1 MTRPALSPVY
11 DVAGIRAVEAAA
23 FAQSPAP
30 PLMERAGLAVAER
43 ARELLG
49 EGGRSALVLAGPG
62 NNGGDAFEAAAHLR
76 QWFYRV
82 SVVFAGDAAT
92 LSADAGAAL
101 EKWRRAGGELLA
113 EIPPY
118 HRFDLVI
125 DGLFGIGLKRA
136 PDVRHATLIDTAN
149 RLGTP
154 ILAIDVPSGLDADT
168 GVALGATI
176 HAAETLTFIAL
187 KPGLLTLDG
196 PDFAGEVRVDT
207 LGLDVEALA
216 PASGRLV
223 DRRVVDV
230 LPLARRRN
238 FHKGN
243 AGSVAVI
250 GGAPGMVGAALLAG
264 RAAIKTGAGKVFL
277 GMLAPDA
284 PMVDWG
290 QPELMI
296 RKPESLFAD
305 VPVDVYAVG
314 PGLGQ
319 DAAAQRLLG
328 QALRSDRSVVLDADG
343 LNLVAS
349 YTVLQNA
356 LASRRPA
363 TLLTPHPAEAAR
375 LLGTETRS
383 VQSDRVGTARGLAT
397 KFNCTVA
404 LKGNGTVIAS
414 RDGRWWIN
422 GSGNPGLA
430 SAGSGDVLTGIVA
443 SLTAQGAEPVDALV
457 AGVWLHGAAA
467 DALAAR
473 GVGPIGI
480 AAGDLVDAARALL
493 NRSVPRARGD
503 SA

>member
-1 MTRPALSPVY
+1 MSAPARVLPPVY

-23 FAQSPAP
+23 LAQHPSP
-30 PLMERAGLAVAER
+30 PLMERAGLAVAEL
-43 ARELLG
+43 ARDLLG
-49 EGGRSALVLAGPG
+49 ERGRGVLVLAGPG
-62 NNGGDAFEAAAHLR
+62 NNGGDAFEAATHLKR
-76 QWFYRV
+76 WFYRL
-82 SVVFAGDAAT
+82 SVVFAGVAAKLPPDAA
-92 LSADAGAAL
+92 AAL

-125 DGLFGIGLKRA
+125 DGLFGIGLKRGLEGRYA
-136 PDVRHATLIDTAN
+136 GLIDAAN
-149 RLGTP
+149 RSGAP
-154 ILAIDVPSGLDADT
+154 ILAIDVPSGVDADT
-168 GVALGATI
+168 GAALGATI
-176 HAAETLTFIAL
+176 RAAHTLTFIAL

-196 PDFAGEVRVDT
+196 PDFAGEVRVDPI
-207 LGLDVEALA
+207 GLDAPQLAPPPGRRVDVRILDTIALA
-216 PASGRLV
+216 RP
-223 DRRVVDV
+223 
-230 LPLARRRN
+230 RN

-243 AGSVAVI
+243 AGSVAII

-264 RAAIKTGAGKVFL
+264 RAALKTGAGKVFL
-277 GMLAPDA
+277 GTLAADA
-284 PMVDWG
+284 PAVDWA

-296 RKPESLFAD
+296 RKPESLFGD

-319 DAAAQRLLG
+319 DAAAQRILG
-328 QALRSDRSVVLDADG
+328 QALRSDHALVLDADG

-356 LASRRPA
+356 LASRKAA

-375 LLGTETRS
+375 LLGSDTKS
-383 VQSDRVGTARGLAT
+383 VQSDRLGAARALAAR
-397 KFNCTVA
+397 FSCAVA

-422 GSGNPGLA
+422 GSGNAGLA

-443 SLTAQGAEPVDALV
+443 SLAAQGADPVDALV

-467 DALAAR
+467 DDLVAR
-473 GVGPIGI
+473 GIGPIGI
-480 AAGDLVDAARALL
+480 AAGDLVDAARSLL
-493 NRSVPRARGD
+493 NRPAPRA
-503 SA
+503 

>member
-1 MTRPALSPVY
+1 
-11 DVAGIRAVEAAA
+11 VEAAA
-23 FAQSPAP
+23 FAQIPPP
-30 PLMERAGLAVAER
+30 PLMERAGRAVADR
-43 ARELLG
+43 ARALLG
-49 EGGRSALVLAGPG
+49 ESGRSVLVLAGPG
-62 NNGGDAFEAAAHLR
+62 NNGGDAFEAAAHMR
-76 QWFYRV
+76 QWFYRT
-82 SVVFAGDAAT
+82 SVVFLGDTATLSGDAA
-92 LSADAGAAL
+92 AAL

-118 HRFDLVI
+118 QRFDLVV
-125 DGLFGIGLKRA
+125 DGLFGIGLTRGPEGRYA
-136 PDVRHATLIDTAN
+136 QLIDAAN
-149 RLGTP
+149 ALGVP

-168 GVALGATI
+168 GVAPGATI
-176 HAAETLTFIAL
+176 RAAETLTFIAM

-196 PDFAGEVRVDT
+196 PDLAGEVRVDA

-216 PASGRLV
+216 PGSGRLV
-223 DRRVVDV
+223 DRRALDA

-243 AGSVAVI
+243 AGSVAVL

-264 RAAIKTGAGKVFL
+264 RAALKTGAGKVFL

-284 PMVDWG
+284 PAVDWG

-296 RKPESLFAD
+296 RKPESLFGD

-328 QALRSDRSVVLDADG
+328 QALRSDHPLVLDADG

-356 LASRRPA
+356 LASRKAA

-375 LLGTETRS
+375 LLGTETGS
-383 VQSDRVGTARGLAT
+383 VQGDRLSAARALAAR
-397 KFNCTVA
+397 FNCAVA
-404 LKGNGTVIAS
+404 LKGNGTVIAA

-443 SLTAQGAEPVDALV
+443 SLAAQGSEPVDALV

-467 DALAAR
+467 DALVAR

-493 NRSVPRARGD
+493 NQPAPRARRD